1 MSILVINAI
10 WHSRMIFSV
19 MLFSVLPSVLVS
31 KNMRVRTQNILN
43 HELIFTLFFP
53 FSLSTVII
61 TFLCIDL
68 TILFVGYDVL
78 SIFVVVIK
86 NTN

>member
-31 KNMRVRTQNILN
+31 KNMRERTQNILN